1 MSTLAA
7 AAKAAAPKLAI
18 HFEGDKE
25 YLKARKWG
33 AHADKHVYYPG
44 AIAYPT
50 DAEEWRRFP
59 GSSRGRMNDQSVR
72 ALID

>member
-33 AHADKHVYYPG
+33 AHADSG
-44 AIAYPT
+44 
-50 DAEEWRRFP
+50 E
-59 GSSRGRMNDQSVR
+59 
-72 ALID
+72 